1 VDVAAAGE
9 IACERRRLLPH
20 FASAARKLVV
30 AVGEGL
36 MLDDPKAL
44 AEEHEQK
51 KRGKLLRA
59 LEAEFSYPGK
69 VHCVDGLP
77 DSVTEAA
84 MEAGECMKPVKFTVL
99 KNS

>member
-1 VDVAAAGE
+1 MDVAAAGE
-9 IACERRRLLPH
+9 IAGEGRRLLPH

-36 MLDDPKAL
+36 VLDDPKAL

-51 KRGKLLRA
+51 ERGKLLRA
-59 LEAEFSYPGK
+59 LEAEFSDPGK

-77 DSVTEAA
+77 DSVTEVTI
-84 MEAGECMKPVKFTVL
+84 EAGEVTGVGSISDF
-99 KNS
+99 